1 MKKIYTYLLALLA
14 VVSVSC
20 EKTGIDSSTEVDLG
34 PNSGFI
40 RFSTKVA
47 TKAPILTDLKG
58 NHFGVLGYEY
68 SYSTNW
74 ETARVLETPTVFY
87 NQNVNCDS
95 DGVCTYDIN
104 NDSVD
109 GNQLKPWVLASRYAF
124 FAYYPQ
130 MTETNGITISG
141 EEIANTPTV
150 NYVLPLSDN
159 PVLPEKL
166 CDLMTAYSVD
176 ETVGGGTVGLT
187 FQHKLFCIDVLAQNF
202 NNAPESISE
211 LTITIDNLKYQS
223 ITLPMKNDEGTTVVQ
238 GKIAENNDENTS
250 NDKQIQFRLIG
261 NGDTP
266 VTVPANSS
274 VVSMSEGALANRKIM
289 LIPQN
294 EGIKGS
300 ITVSGEEEAYPFS
313 FPNEMKDGRKYNL
326 VINFTGSTIVI
337 ATAEVGAWESKDVE
351 HEFE

>member
-58 NHFGVLGYEY
+58 NHFGVLGYDY

-74 ETARVLETPTVFY
+74 ETARALARPTVFY
-87 NQNVNCDS
+87 DQKVSCDS
-95 DGVCTYDIN
+95 DGVCMYDLN
-104 NDSVD
+104 PSLD

-130 MTETNGITISG
+130 KTNTNGITISG
-141 EEIANTPTV
+141 EEMTNTPTV

-187 FQHKLFCIDVLAQNF
+187 FQHKLFCIEVLAQNF
-202 NNAPESISE
+202 NNTPESISE

-223 ITLPMKNDEGTTVVQ
+223 ITLPMKNDPE
-238 GKIAENNDENTS
+238 TS
-250 NDKQIQFRLIG
+250 IVYGELPKNQQTKVFRLVG
-261 NGDTP
+261 NGDSS
-266 VTVPANSS
+266 VTVPANSG

-294 EGIKGS
+294 EGIKGR
-300 ITVSGEEEAYPFS
+300 ITVSGEDEAYEFS
-313 FPNEMKDGRKYNL
+313 FPNEMKEGRKYNL

-337 ATAEVGAWESKDVE
+337 AKAEAGAWESVTVE

>member
-74 ETARVLETPTVFY
+74 ETARALARPTVFY
-87 NQNVNCDS
+87 DQKVSCDS
-95 DGVCTYDIN
+95 DGVCMYDLN
-104 NDSVD
+104 PSLD

-130 MTETNGITISG
+130 KTNTNGITISG
-141 EEIANTPTV
+141 EEMTNTPTV

-187 FQHKLFCIDVLAQNF
+187 FQHKLFCIEVLAQNF
-202 NNAPESISE
+202 NNTPESISE

-223 ITLPMKNDEGTTVVQ
+223 ITLPMKNEEGTVVL
-238 GKIAENNDENTS
+238 GKIAENNDEPDN
-250 NDKQIQFRLIG
+250 NDKQVQFRLIG
-261 NGDTP
+261 NGEL
-266 VTVPANSS
+266 VSVLGNSG
-274 VVSMSEGALANRKIM
+274 VVSMSEGAFANRKIM

-300 ITVSGEEEAYPFS
+300 ITVSGDEKAYPFS
-313 FPNEMKDGRKYNL
+313 FPNEMKEGRKYNL

-337 ATAEVGAWESKDVE
+337 ATAEAGAWESVTVE

>member
-47 TKAPILTDLKG
+47 TKAPILTDLKN

-74 ETARVLETPTVFY
+74 ETAKAKAKPTVFHD
-87 NQNVNCDS
+87 QTVNCDS

-104 NDSVD
+104 NSPVD

-130 MTETNGITISG
+130 MTNTNGITISG
-141 EEIANTPTV
+141 EDMTNTPTV

-187 FQHKLFCIDVLAQNF
+187 FQHKLFCIEVLAQNF
-202 NNAPESISE
+202 NNAQESISE

-223 ITLPMKNDEGTTVVQ
+223 ITLPMKNEEGTTVVL
-238 GKIAENNDENTS
+238 GKIAENNDEITS

-266 VTVPANSS
+266 VSLPGNSGQ
-274 VVSMSEGALANRKIM
+274 VSMSEGALVNRKLM
-289 LIPQN
+289 LIPQT

-300 ITVSGEEEAYPFS
+300 ITFAGKDYPFY
-313 FPNEMKDGRKYNL
+313 FQNEMKERTKYNL

-337 ATAEVGAWESKDVE
+337 ATAEVGAWESWDVE

>member
-20 EKTGIDSSTEVDLG
+20 EKTGIDSSTEVELE

-74 ETARVLETPTVFY
+74 ETARALETPTVFY

-95 DGVCTYDIN
+95 DGVCTYDLN
-104 NDSVD
+104 PSLD

-130 MTETNGITISG
+130 MTNTNGITISG
-141 EEIANTPTV
+141 EDMANTPTV

-211 LTITIDNLKYQS
+211 LSITIDNLKYQS
-223 ITLPMKNDEGTTVVQ
+223 INLPMKNDPE
-238 GKIAENNDENTS
+238 TS
-250 NDKQIQFRLIG
+250 IVYGELQKNQQIEFRLVG
-261 NGDTP
+261 NGDSS
-266 VTVPANSS
+266 VTVPANSG

-313 FPNEMKDGRKYNL
+313 FPNEMKEGRKYNL

-337 ATAEVGAWESKDVE
+337 ATAEVGAWESWDVE

>member
-20 EKTGIDSSTEVDLG
+20 EKTSIDSSTEVDLG

-40 RFSTKVA
+40 RFSTRVA

-58 NHFGVLGYEY
+58 NHFGVLGYDY

-74 ETARVLETPTVFY
+74 ETARALARPTVFY
-87 NQNVNCDS
+87 DQKVSCDS
-95 DGVCTYDIN
+95 DGVCMYDLN
-104 NDSVD
+104 PSLD

-130 MTETNGITISG
+130 KTNTNGITISG
-141 EEIANTPTV
+141 EEMTNTPTV

-176 ETVGGGTVGLT
+176 ETVAGGTVGLT
-187 FQHKLFCIDVLAQNF
+187 FQHKLFCVEVLAQNF
-202 NNAPESISE
+202 NEAAESISE

-223 ITLPMKNDEGTTVVQ
+223 ITLPMKNDPE
-238 GKIAENNDENTS
+238 TS
-250 NDKQIQFRLIG
+250 IVYGELPKNQQIKVFRLID
-261 NGDTP
+261 NDDDP
-266 VTVPANSS
+266 VTVSGNSGQIS
-274 VVSMSEGALANRKIM
+274 LSEGDLVDRKIM

-294 EGIKGS
+294 EGIKG
-300 ITVSGEEEAYPFS
+300 TVTFAEKNYDFS
-313 FPNEMKDGRKYNL
+313 FPNEMKEGRKYNL

-337 ATAEVGAWESKDVE
+337 ATAEAGAWESVTVE